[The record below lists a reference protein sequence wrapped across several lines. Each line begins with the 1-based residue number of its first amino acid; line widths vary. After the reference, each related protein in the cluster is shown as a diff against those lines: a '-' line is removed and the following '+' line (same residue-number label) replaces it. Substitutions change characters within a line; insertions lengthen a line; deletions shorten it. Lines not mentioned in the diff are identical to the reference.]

1 MTTIINKYIEAKTLS
16 KKYRIGN
23 NQFFYAVSNVNIEI
37 ASGEMIIISG
47 PNGSGKTT
55 LLSMLG
61 GMIKPSRGSISIQDN
76 IITEMDQK
84 TLTSFRKKNIGFVF
98 QTFRLIDSLTV
109 IENVELV
116 LNLNGVK
123 SPESLRKAETLLN
136 GLNILHKAKAYP
148 DVLSGGEKQKVAI
161 ARAIANNPG
170 IILADEPTG
179 SLDSKSGKETIELLS
194 KIAKEEKKSVII
206 VSHDNRIFK
215 YADRLFQME
224 DGVIK
229 TN

>member
-1 MTTIINKYIEAKTLS
+1 MNEEKHKYLKVNSLS
-16 KKYRIGN
+16 KKYKIGKN
-23 NQFFYAVSNVNIEI
+23 DFFYAVSDVSLELSPGEI
-37 ASGEMIIISG
+37 VIISG

-55 LLSMLG
+55 LISMLG
-61 GMIKPSRGSISIQDN
+61 GMIKPSSGSISVMDK
-76 IITEMDQK
+76 IITDMDQK
-84 TLTSFRKKNIGFVF
+84 TLTYFRKQNIGFVF
-98 QTFRLIDSLTV
+98 QTFRLIESLTV
-109 IENVELV
+109 IENIQLV
-116 LNLNGVK
+116 LNLNGING
-123 SPESLRKAETLLN
+123 PESFNKAEALLDL
-136 GLNILHKAKAYP
+136 LNILHKSKVFP
-148 DVLSGGEKQKVAI
+148 EILSGGEKQRVAI